1 MMFQLALS
9 DRLRSHLE
17 EVASSPHEPSR
28 QPIVRPASQS
38 LMNRVP
44 DYERSSHADNASIFH
59 GRELRGIPTANGGM
73 GFVLQLSYAD
83 PSGTKTTTTSTSA
96 VDGVVVPSG
105 KGADSAW
112 DGRAVD
118 DQGWSNE
125 EIATYDGWRSDRVR
139 QWRNAKTY
147 VAEGFDHFSEV
158 FGDKAYGLNHRFFL
172 HYDDRGRMWLC
183 AEDGCEGTP
192 SEGGRGLMGKIGG
205 MLFGR

>member
-1 MMFQLALS
+1 MFQLALS
-9 DRLRSHLE
+9 DRLRSHLK
-17 EVASSPHEPSR
+17 EVVSSPHEPSR

-44 DYERSSHADNASIFH
+44 DYERLSHADNASIFH
-59 GRELRGIPTANGGM
+59 GRELRGIPNANGGM

-83 PSGTKTTTTSTSA
+83 PSSTKTLTTSTLTSA

-118 DQGWSNE
+118 DQGWLNE
-125 EIATYDGWRSDRVR
+125 EIATYSRWRYDRVQ

-147 VAEGFDHFSEV
+147 VAEEFDRFSEV
-158 FGDKAYGLNHRFFL
+158 FRNLTKAKNGSTKFKRF
-172 HYDDRGRMWLC
+172 
-183 AEDGCEGTP
+183 
-192 SEGGRGLMGKIGG
+192 
-205 MLFGR
+205 